1 MDLSFLQESGWQ
13 DRPYPLAEAVQVQ
26 QGNKVQLVTNRS
38 TLYRLL
44 SEGAVIMTTGD
55 HVFPTLAPITQEQ
68 ATPEPEIVAPEVVE
82 TLQEEVQTDGRQTED
97 LDTSRQEVSSQQTEA
112 SEPAIEAEAGE

>member
-68 ATPEPEIVAPEVVE
+68 ATPEPEIVETPAP
-82 TLQEEVQTDGRQTED
+82 QEEVQEVGRQTED
-97 LDTSRQEVSSQQTEA
+97 LDASRQEVSSQQTEA
-112 SEPAIEAEAGE
+112 SQPAIEAAESE